1 MRWHSLSGVTLR
13 TLPNASGPYKSQ
25 QTQRFDS
32 CLFGRRRAITLGV
45 MLPRI
50 QRIQCGR
57 SRSLLGL
64 ALVSCLVIG
73 FTRLV
78 RAGQETRGSLATNA
92 TVAEQYGRLPLSFE
106 PNEGQSNSPAKFLA
120 HGNGFSIFLARDEA
134 DLLLP
139 GKPIRND
146 RNAKEVAQSA
156 PVNALRMKLIGANSS
171 AGFSG
176 RDELPGKSNYFV
188 GSPDRW
194 CTNIPTYRSVIE
206 RSVYPGVDFIYYGNQ
221 GQLEYDIVV
230 APAADPRAVRWS
242 IEGAKKLSID
252 AKGALVMDF
261 DGGKLRLE
269 RPIAYQKVNGS
280 RNAVPVS
287 YALLGDRDV
296 ALELGPYDRAQRL
309 VVDPILSYSTY
320 LGGSGVDGANAIAVA
335 PDKTAFI
342 AGGTFS
348 TDFPTNTTLQP
359 NAGGPND
366 FPKDAFVAKLSVDGS
381 TLIYSTYLG
390 GKNQDVANGIAVD
403 SFGQAYVVGT
413 TISPDYPTTFASFNV
428 ECGGDGKCGATL
440 NPGGLMVSNAFVTK
454 LNTEG
459 SGLLYSGFLGEY
471 ENVKGL
477 AIAVDANQVAY
488 VTGQT
493 EPNGVPTVAI
503 TPPNVPPPPF
513 PISQNAAQTTFGAG
527 VNDAFLTQ
535 IDKAGGA
542 ILYSTYLGGV
552 NETIGY
558 GVAADTSS
566 NAYVTGITY
575 SSDFPVTGNAFQ
587 PLYGGAGDAFLAKV
601 NTAGG
606 PFVYSTFL
614 GSSGLDQGNGIT
626 LDSSNNAY
634 VTGETN
640 SGGFVSPRPYG
651 GDGDAFVAKFNTS
664 LAGPGSLTYFT
675 YLGGSL
681 ADAGQAIAVDSNGN
695 AYVTGSTV
703 SSDFPVAGAIFQPRF
718 GGGNADAF
726 VTKLDPTGATL
737 LYSSYLG
744 GTNTDVGYGIAVDA
758 DGNAYVAGQ
767 TCSLD
772 FPLANPVQPASG
784 GNCDAFISK
793 ISILNGI
800 QLSPAGLVFSAQ
812 SLGTTSQSQTVTLT
826 NGDSQLTISG
836 ITVGG
841 PNPGDFNETTTCAA
855 SLAPGGTC
863 TITVS
868 FTPGGAGL
876 RKAFISI
883 TDSAPGSPQ
892 IVALN
897 GQSSTL
903 TLSASSLSFGAQ
915 QVDTTSNAVTV
926 TATNNGTTTLT
937 FSSITASGDFAETDD
952 CVKAPLP
959 PSTNCVINV
968 TFTPSASGLSIGAL
982 TLTDNA
988 AGSPQVILA
997 TGTGTGA
1004 GSSSGGTGT
1013 ASFSIVANQP
1023 TPVPSAPAG
1032 QPLAFALTVQSLTST
1047 PVPAVTL
1054 TCAPPLPAGVSCLV
1068 APNPVIPVPAPGVP
1082 VILQINTAL
1091 RTSVPPLVKRFDGPR
1106 DWWLGLETLV
1116 VATLFLSLY
1125 FALSARTRGLLPSR
1139 RALATLGFAVVT
1151 ALALVGC
1158 GSGGSSPGIP
1168 AGTPAGNYQIR
1179 VVGTAGSTTQSVAV
1193 NFQVK

>member
-1 MRWHSLSGVTLR
+1 MLSRTLR
-13 TLPNASGPYKSQ
+13 
-25 QTQRFDS
+25 
-32 CLFGRRRAITLGV
+32 IE
-45 MLPRI
+45 
-50 QRIQCGR
+50 CGH

-64 ALVSCLVIG
+64 ALFSCLAIG
-73 FTRLV
+73 FAKPV
-78 RAGQETRGSLATNA
+78 RAGQETRGGLTTSASI
-92 TVAEQYGRLPLSFE
+92 AEQYGRLPLSFE

-120 HGNGFSIFLARDEA
+120 HGNGFSILLAGNEA

-139 GKPIRND
+139 GKPSRNE
-146 RNAKEVAQSA
+146 RNAQEAVPGA
-156 PVNALRMKLIGANSS
+156 PVNILRMKLVGASSS
-171 AGFSG
+171 ADFSG
-176 RDELPGKSNYFV
+176 REELPGKSNYFV

-194 CTNIPTYRSVIE
+194 RTNIPTYRCVIE
-206 RSVYPGVDFIYYGNQ
+206 RGVYQGVDLIYYGNQ
-221 GQLEYDIVV
+221 RQLEYDVVV
-230 APAADPRAVRWS
+230 ASGADPRAVRWS
-242 IEGAKKLSID
+242 IEGANKLSID
-252 AKGALVMDF
+252 AKGGLVMDF
-261 DGGKLRLE
+261 DSGKLRLE
-269 RPIAYQKVNGS
+269 RPIAYQNVNGS
-280 RNAVPVS
+280 RKSVPVN
-287 YALLGDRDV
+287 YALLGKHDV
-296 ALELGPYDRAQRL
+296 ALELGPYDRSQRL

-359 NAGGPND
+359 NAGGPSD

-381 TLIYSTYLG
+381 ALIYSTYLG
-390 GKNQDVANGIAVD
+390 GRNQDVANGIAVD

-428 ECGGDGKCGATL
+428 ECGGDGKCGASF

-493 EPNGVPTVAI
+493 EPNGVPTVPI
-503 TPPNVPPPPF
+503 IPPNVPPPPF
-513 PISQNAAQTTFGAG
+513 PITLNAAQAAFGAG

-535 IDKAGGA
+535 VDKTGGA

-558 GVAADTSS
+558 GVAADPSS

-575 SSDFPVTGNAFQ
+575 SSDFPVTVNAFQ
-587 PLYGGAGDAFLAKV
+587 PAYGGAGDAFLAKI

-606 PFVYSTFL
+606 PFVYSTFV
-614 GSSGLDQGNGIT
+614 GGSGLDQSNGIT
-626 LDSSNNAY
+626 LDSSNNVY
-634 VTGETN
+634 ITGETN
-640 SGGFVSPRPYG
+640 SPGFVSPRPYSG
-651 GDGDAFVAKFNTS
+651 EGDAFVAKFNTS
-664 LAGPGSLTYFT
+664 LAGPGSLAYFT

-681 ADAGQAIAVDSNGN
+681 ADAGQAIAVDSSGN

-703 SSDFPVAGAIFQPRF
+703 SSDFPVAGAIFQPKF

-726 VTKLDPTGATL
+726 VTKLDPTGTTL
-737 LYSSYLG
+737 IYSSFLG
-744 GTNTDVGYGIAVDA
+744 GTNTDVGYGIAVDS

-772 FPLANPVQPASG
+772 FPLANPVQAAAG

-826 NGDSQLTISG
+826 NGDSLLTISG
-836 ITVGG
+836 IAVGG
-841 PNPGDFNETTTCAA
+841 PNPTDFDETTTCGT

-863 TITVS
+863 TITVT
-868 FTPGGAGL
+868 FTPGEAGL
-876 RKAFISI
+876 RKASISI

-892 IVALN
+892 VVALN

-903 TLSASSLSFGAQ
+903 TLSASSLSFGPQ

-937 FSSITASGDFAETDD
+937 FSSISASGDFAETDD

-959 PSTNCVINV
+959 PTTNCVINV
-968 TFTPSASGLSIGAL
+968 TFTPSAAGLSIGAL

-988 AGSPQVILA
+988 AGSPQVILT
-997 TGTGTGA
+997 TGTGIGA
-1004 GSSSGGTGT
+1004 GSGSGGTGT
-1013 ASFSIVANQP
+1013 ATFSIIANQP
-1023 TPVPSAPAG
+1023 TPPPSAPAG
-1032 QPLAFALTVQSLTST
+1032 QSLAFALTVQSLTSS

-1054 TCAPPLPAGVSCLV
+1054 SCAPPLPAGVSCLV
-1068 APNPVIPVPAPGVP
+1068 APNPVIPVSAPGVP
-1082 VILQINTAL
+1082 VILQISTAL
-1091 RTSVPPLVKRFDGPR
+1091 RTSVPPLLKRFDGPS
-1106 DWWLGLETLV
+1106 DWWLGLQMFLAGTLLV
-1116 VATLFLSLY
+1116 SLF
-1125 FALSARTRGLLPSR
+1125 FAFCARTGRVLPSR
-1139 RALATLGFAVVT
+1139 RALATVGFVVVAAV
-1151 ALALVGC
+1151 ALVGC
-1158 GSGGSSPGIP
+1158 GSGGGAPGIP
-1168 AGTPAGNYQIR
+1168 AGTPAGNYQIT
-1179 VVGTAGSTTQSVAV
+1179 VVGSVGSTTQSVTLS
-1193 NFQVK
+1193 FQVR